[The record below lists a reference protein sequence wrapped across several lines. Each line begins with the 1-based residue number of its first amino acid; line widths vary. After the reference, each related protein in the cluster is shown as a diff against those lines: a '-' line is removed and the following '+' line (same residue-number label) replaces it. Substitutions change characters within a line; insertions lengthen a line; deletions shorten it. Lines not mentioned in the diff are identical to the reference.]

1 MWNWIKKI
9 CLSGYEDMFLDQ
21 PVKKTQ
27 NVYRIKGKKYVLKK
41 RVTTRKS
48 K

>member
-1 MWNWIKKI
+1 MWNWLKKI
-9 CLSGYEDMFLDQ
+9 CLLGYEDILDQ
-21 PVKKTQ
+21 PVKKRQ

-41 RVTTRKS
+41 RVTARKS

>member
-1 MWNWIKKI
+1 MWNWIKKV
-9 CLSGYEDMFLDQ
+9 CLLGYEDILNPPGKQ
-21 PVKKTQ
+21 SQ

-41 RVTTRKS
+41 RMTARKS

>member
-1 MWNWIKKI
+1 MWNWIKKV
-9 CLSGYEDMFLDQ
+9 CLLGYEDILDDQ
-21 PVKKTQ
+21 PVKKSRK
-27 NVYRIKGKKYVLKK
+27 VYRIKGKKYVLKK